1 MADQQR
7 KIEDMT
13 FKEASIELEQIVR
26 SLESGDLEL
35 EDSAPNFSM
44 HVLRIAGQ
52 PLATIPSGTERCFA
66 CSESR
71 GVELL
76 RSLRER
82 LANAEQKVRVLLDAT
97 DENAATTDTSSA
109 PSTAYLDE

>member
-35 EDSAPNFSM
+35 EDS
-44 HVLRIAGQ
+44 L
-52 PLATIPSGTERCFA
+52 ERY
-66 CSESR
+66 SR

>member
-7 KIEDMT
+7 KIGDMT

-35 EDSAPNFSM
+35 EES
-44 HVLRIAGQ
+44 L
-52 PLATIPSGTERCFA
+52 ERYG
-66 CSESR
+66 R